1 MFDIKHLENDQI
13 YKWNTSRDHDLHM
26 KKLGEI
32 ENSQRKFTDQILMT
46 HMKNLHQAKE
56 SARKMELQ
64 GNIILKIDS
73 LYIISEKN
81 TRINRTNQ
89 LLFEKIIEI
98 SQGKTEDAFKKKSL
112 SQSTFENIEPTLHYY
127 YRKREA
133 ERIAEENESLAKRII
148 HQ

>member
-64 GNIILKIDS
+64 GNNQYISYKNSFII
-73 LYIISEKN
+73 
-81 TRINRTNQ
+81 
-89 LLFEKIIEI
+89 
-98 SQGKTEDAFKKKSL
+98 
-112 SQSTFENIEPTLHYY
+112 
-127 YRKREA
+127 
-133 ERIAEENESLAKRII
+133 
-148 HQ
+148 